1 MKSILVACASALL
14 LPFVAVAGFSNGG
27 TISSTASK
35 QLINGKVYTVPNN
48 IEVRGGAGRSAL
60 WLAENTTAVIYI
72 PSGVT
77 LTATGGPGTDMIGGG
92 AGIEIP
98 ASSTLIVTGGGK
110 LVATGGKGANGG
122 GGADGD
128 HGRVVDD
135 NDDPWDEYGKAGKG
149 GAGGYGGGG
158 AGAGIGGTGGTGG
171 ASRAEPDTSWED
183 TDGSYDRRGYNG
195 YSGYDGSAG
204 KDGGNLY
211 ILGSV
216 QVTATGGAVGD
227 NGGSAGSNGKFAVE
241 HWTYS
246 YRAGG
251 GGGGGGGG
259 SGCAASNFG
268 GGGGGGGAGGGG
280 ASGGTYW
287 TTQGMSDRSAVG
299 GNGGGGAGGKYGSGT
314 RSTGGPSWGGDGN
327 GGDGGWG
334 GAGGSTGGAGT
345 IYKADTA
352 TISGASA
359 SHTADS
365 NEAIEYSITFD
376 DGARLATNIVAK
388 LGYATPTAPTT
399 HRVGYTFEGWY
410 TGDEGTGTKYYNA
423 NGTAA
428 SGMEVWA
435 SPSDVTLYPKWV
447 QNSDDFSS
455 VTLWINGTEIS
466 AKDTKNKSG
475 DGWSYKARSGKIYID
490 GSNKTYEIHGCDAD
504 GFAQIVVR
512 ANCTIKVPS
521 GKSLQMSPG
530 SQTNERYTPFTLSSD
545 GGYYSKKD
553 AILEVEQGATC
564 SLTASSGRPAIFVS
578 PPDALMGPDN
588 TLVIKARGALEVTG
602 GDGAADMGLPAGEAT
617 LGCGKIYVETYDKWF
632 SNIRLGHGLDDGNG
646 LLNNKG
652 KSARFYSYATG
663 NQVYSVRMA
672 FSGETGEKTIYRQ
685 RILGEETEKLT
696 LDAQGHV
703 WLWLPTQYYE
713 WAEKPD
719 ASYEGGD
726 KLWNVTVGGHTAAEA
741 FIPLNV
747 KINGEDIAHN
757 SGLGWYTKSDS
768 SDKEKVTLVITN
780 AGPHVVTGSGSA
792 AIDVTTSM
800 SLTISNLVL
809 DVETWAAGK
818 CAIWLDK
825 DVTLDLTSKGVNSLT
840 SSADAPGI
848 AVYAGRT
855 LNLGG
860 DGTLTVQGGKY
871 AAGIGGGNGGGIKT
885 HGTIN
890 ISSGHVTAIGGT
902 NGAGIGS
909 AATKDSSGD
918 ITISGGVVSARGGQ
932 YGAAIG
938 GGYTGS
944 ANVKITGGT
953 VFPLAGTK
961 AAAIGD
967 GFSCSVSRN
976 NVFGMAAIHTT
987 KDSVSP
993 APKNDGGKAVFPVVF
1008 DLGVGN
1014 SKVTSIVIEDVAKPC
1029 TDIWADESG
1038 KLTLWLEPTN
1048 GNQYT
1053 ITITALDAE
1062 DNPFIKSWGYKLDGS
1077 GNTEFSTDI
1086 LIVDN
1091 VPVVGGKSIS
1101 ASGWEYSADTKILI
1115 VSDGVHTIT
1124 GASTNGTINIVSIGN
1139 GSNITIDS
1147 LTLMTTNSYLSP
1159 FVVSNSCT
1167 LTLSGKNTIECI
1179 SNPNAQYVSGKG
1191 SQYTAA
1197 IEVPDGASLTI
1208 DGDGTLIAKAGIC
1221 GAGIGSRGKK
1231 ENAGS
1236 ITINSGYIYATGGG
1250 GEKSG
1255 RNSGGGAGVGG
1266 GVGGGVASIFVNG
1279 GYLHATGGKNA
1290 QGVGG
1295 GWGNGIELTNGT
1307 FRVTGGT
1314 VLAEGGDG
1322 ATFDFVTAHGNT
1334 IDTKVGK
1341 SIVIDGGSVRP
1352 KHAFAQ
1358 GANPYPNPVN
1368 SNDEQLVYAVIK
1380 GVGVDEGDIVN
1391 VVDDLWPQYNG
1402 VDLYADEDGAIC
1414 LWGVSTNEIHT
1425 VKVQGFA
1432 IDGGSATFQI
1442 SASSNTVQT
1451 VSGSGMSPDSYTIGG
1466 KTCWRVEVHAL
1477 PAKTRF
1483 NVTGLDATY
1492 VHGTVMSDLTGKLN
1506 LYLLDGEY
1514 DFKVGSLSYHA
1525 SVSGAPAIATYE
1537 VGIRVNDVDIGIGSG
1552 NGWTYSGTE
1561 EKLRLT
1567 SSALSYELAG
1577 TNIERKVSVYA
1588 ATSGVKVR
1596 FDRLALT
1603 ASAAGPF
1610 CLEDSSD
1617 SLEFL
1622 SGTLTSDD
1630 ISRQVIVSGGSYNTE
1645 LADAVAKVDETT
1657 YTNAYRV
1664 TVKGLVRNSLVEI
1677 DNLDGLGKYDT
1688 TGIYSDSL
1696 GAVHLYLPD
1705 GEYYFRVTSGGVDKE
1720 MVAIVNGGDET
1731 AMEFTP
1737 TGVIIN
1743 GRDAARL
1750 AGPGWRNEDGL
1761 VRFCSPGDFV
1771 VSGTNDGS
1779 AVTLSVETYR
1789 AYLTI
1794 TNLVLTN
1801 SMMRATPIVFSS
1813 DLKQNFRLQLEGTNI
1828 VCGVDEEQCG
1838 IGLAGRTQLTLSG
1851 SGRLE
1856 ASSATSAGIGLEKG
1870 ADAANVSLAV
1880 SSGEIVAT
1888 GASGAAGIGG
1898 GSGENGF
1905 AVSIEGGMVYATGGE
1920 NAAGIGGGYQ
1930 GNAARYSQK
1939 GGTVVS
1945 TSASSGPDIGAG
1957 VEGIA
1962 DTAETLITGGSLNS
1976 STSAF
1981 TVPPKNGTGD
1991 LVHRVTIPT
2000 GRPHFNVGTVTA
2012 DFDGYLLKDAITD
2025 DEGKLYIW
2033 LPNGSYYIN
2042 MGRVP
2047 YRATVDDADAEAET
2061 WSVGVMVNGED
2072 VALRSGSGWT
2082 YDPEGYALS
2091 ITNDG
2096 CVVSG
2101 TNVTGDVFIDCS
2113 SDVVLTVS
2121 NLLLTTSKTLDAPI
2135 SIASNVTATVAL
2147 VGENTLT
2154 SSYGCTPAIHVPY
2167 SATLTITNIDTY
2179 VAVPNLDDIKY
2190 YTNTVEDIVEQDDG
2204 HGGVIIVTNYV
2215 DVVTVVTNYD
2225 NVIVSP
2231 ILSAYGAYEGAGI
2244 GGGNVESF
2252 GTIEILGGDIR
2263 ATGGTS
2269 AAGIGSGSLNETL
2282 LTSEIAEQGHVKIS
2296 GGKVTATG
2304 GRYAAGIGGGNRATG
2319 GTIEVSGGE
2328 VVAFGG
2334 QYGAAIGGG
2343 YYAHGYNV
2351 SISGGKVTATGGEN
2365 GAGIGNGYSNQ
2376 LKNKDPARVSISGGQ
2391 VTAVGGADA
2400 AGIGASYRDAQ
2411 CAVVTITGGTVVAT
2425 GGNKTSLRTPDD
2437 IGLGGY
2443 NPYDVQFF
2451 PLTIKGASVNAT
2463 HRTLSNEYVA
2473 PAPSNGTER
2482 VWCVTV
2488 PTPKTNELVKV
2499 EYLSGFGEESDIYA
2513 DEAGKI
2519 YLWLPNG
2526 THVFSAGNQMMKVTV
2541 ADADT
2546 TAAEW
2551 FIGVTVDGVDVARR
2565 SAKGKKWAYDYG
2577 EKTLLI
2583 TDDCVVSGAD
2593 TAGYVN
2599 ILPATTNNL
2608 SFTISN
2614 LYLRAVSDA
2623 TMSPIA
2629 VTNGTV
2635 TVRLAG
2641 SNKLDASETDSYAGL
2656 NVVPPATLVITNL
2669 EETASLTAYSGEDAA
2684 AIGGNQKE
2692 GTGTIRINGG
2702 FITAVAKD
2710 TGAGIGS
2717 GYKYEGGSGDIY
2729 ISGGRIDAQGGSAAS
2744 GVANYSGAG
2753 IGGGDST
2760 YVGTG
2765 RRIVISGG
2773 TVIAR
2778 GGSATSSKYA
2788 ADIGAGY
2795 DSTGVYSIEITG
2807 GSVYPASSDS
2817 AKYFNKSDSSVAIP
2831 VNGNSRQVY
2840 KVMLYGFTPYA
2851 KVDLGM
2857 VGYGTNDVY
2866 ADASGRVFLW
2876 LEPGL
2881 YRFLDGSAKSRCVRV
2896 KSDGT
2901 HDFIDV
2907 PESYG
2912 VEVNGVDVSMLSGE
2926 CWSMDPTTSNLVIT
2940 ANCTLSGTNTSG
2952 QVLCTL
2958 KGTQLYVAV
2967 SNLWLEATD
2976 ATRPPLTVDEGLFAY
2991 VTFGGTNNFVAAP
3004 NFAAIEVPTNSWIS
3018 LSGDGWLMATGGVS
3032 AASIGASAGMAM
3044 KQERV
3049 WINSGN
3055 IAAEKISGARIHGGN
3070 IAASESITPT
3080 PVNWNGDTV
3089 YRVKFSGFTPGEPV
3103 SFEENIHGLF
3113 HDYKANG
3120 ILADGNGDVYLWLP
3134 NGNYSIYA
3142 NGQMHIAAVKD
3153 ALTNAAPSDVEVFV
3167 GGVNVGA
3174 LIGNGWVYD
3183 PSAKL
3188 LTINWPQPYTLSG
3201 SNATGAVRIETKTNS
3216 WLTFDGLNLSGYDG
3230 VSPITVAEN
3239 TTMMVTLTNS
3249 SSIVNSS
3256 SSGAM
3261 YAIDIPATSSLKIN
3275 GTGNIELASQGA
3287 TAIGGGGT
3295 VEITGGSV
3303 EMKDGVG
3310 TTAVVDGTPN
3320 PAYCVAVTGLVANA
3334 IAEFTDLPDGY
3345 NKVLADD
3352 DGNVY
3357 LWLTNAT
3364 YFFRADDVFKKAVV
3378 AGHNTTAENYLI
3390 GITVNGDDITQM
3402 SGTGWTFDGSRLVLT
3417 NEADYAVISGSNLE
3431 YGVTIELAECLS
3443 VVFSNLCFAAKG
3455 HPAIELKYHLTTG
3468 YLHDYHEIRGIGR
3481 NYIKSDNYGLSG
3493 SPTRILGGTF
3503 VVDATKNSASFFVQG
3518 GSFWIQGNDKNFHG
3532 KTSATQVYMVTVDD
3546 LAYNAKVAFDGL
3558 PDYYSTAEIYSDDD
3572 GKVYLWLPE
3581 NWEAEHPITPK
3592 ALLGASS
3599 RPLLGAAS
3607 GTPHE
3612 FVANGYRYSVTI
3624 SSEGSSDAEKG
3635 EPIPLESLNI
3645 HSFDVCDG
3653 YLAIRFTAKPP
3664 TWLNGFSDK
3673 LYVRASDTLPMPE
3686 GDAYTLNL
3694 DDAKLVLE
3702 DDDAA
3707 TLFVP
3712 LDEHSGSKFFAVEFS
3727 Q

>member
-1 MKSILVACASALL
+1 
-14 LPFVAVAGFSNGG
+14 
-27 TISSTASK
+27 
-35 QLINGKVYTVPNN
+35 
-48 IEVRGGAGRSAL
+48 
-60 WLAENTTAVIYI
+60 
-72 PSGVT
+72 
-77 LTATGGPGTDMIGGG
+77 
-92 AGIEIP
+92 
-98 ASSTLIVTGGGK
+98 
-110 LVATGGKGANGG
+110 
-122 GGADGD
+122 
-128 HGRVVDD
+128 
-135 NDDPWDEYGKAGKG
+135 
-149 GAGGYGGGG
+149 
-158 AGAGIGGTGGTGG
+158 
-171 ASRAEPDTSWED
+171 
-183 TDGSYDRRGYNG
+183 
-195 YSGYDGSAG
+195 
-204 KDGGNLY
+204 
-211 ILGSV
+211 
-216 QVTATGGAVGD
+216 
-227 NGGSAGSNGKFAVE
+227 
-241 HWTYS
+241 
-246 YRAGG
+246 
-251 GGGGGGGG
+251 
-259 SGCAASNFG
+259 
-268 GGGGGGGAGGGG
+268 
-280 ASGGTYW
+280 
-287 TTQGMSDRSAVG
+287 MSDRSAVG

-428 SGMEVWA
+428 SGMGVWV

-466 AKDTKNKSG
+466 AKDAKNKSG

-632 SNIRLGHGLDDGNG
+632 SNIRLGHGLDESNG

-685 RILGEETEKLT
+685 RILGEEKEKLT

-757 SGLGWYTKSDS
+757 AGLGWYTKSDS

-890 ISSGHVTAIGGT
+890 ISSGHVTAIGGS

-976 NVFGMAAIHTT
+976 NVFGLAAIHTT
-987 KDSVSP
+987 LDSVSP
-993 APKNDGGKAVFPVVF
+993 AAKNAGGKAVFPVSF
-1008 DLGVGN
+1008 DMGVGN
-1014 SKVTSIVIEDVAKPC
+1014 CNVTNILIEEDVKVC
-1029 TDIWADESG
+1029 KDLWTDESG
-1038 KLTLWLEPTN
+1038 KLTLWLEPTG

-1053 ITITALDAE
+1053 ITMVGVDGDGESFT
-1062 DNPFIKSWGYKLDGS
+1062 KSWGYKLDDS

-1086 LIVDN
+1086 LIVDGF
-1091 VPVVGGKSIS
+1091 PVVGGKSVS
-1101 ASGWEYSADTKILI
+1101 DKSPTWEYDANTKLLKI
-1115 VSDGVHTIT
+1115 VGGDHTIT
-1124 GASTNGTINIVSIGN
+1124 GGSDNGTINIVVTGSN
-1139 GSNITIDS
+1139 SNITLEN
-1147 LTLMTTNSYLSP
+1147 LTLKTPDSNQSP
-1159 FVVSNSCT
+1159 FVVSNNCT
-1167 LTLSGKNTIECI
+1167 VTISGDNTIECI
-1179 SNPNAQYVSGKG
+1179 SNPNAQYVSEKG

-1197 IEVPDGASLTI
+1197 IEVPEDASLTI
-1208 DGDGTLIAKAGIC
+1208 DGDGTLTANGGIA
-1221 GAGIGSRGKK
+1221 GAGIGSRGKN

-1391 VVDDLWPQYNG
+1391 VVDDLWPQYKG

-1414 LWGVSTNEIHT
+1414 LWGVSTNEMHT

-1466 KTCWRVEVHAL
+1466 ETCWRVEVHAL

-1483 NVTGLDATY
+1483 NVTGLDAKY

-1506 LYLLDGEY
+1506 LYLPDGEY

-1537 VGIRVNDVDIGIGSG
+1537 VGIRVNDEDIGIGSG

-1705 GEYYFRVTSGGVDKE
+1705 GEYYFRVTSGGVEKE

-1920 NAAGIGGGYQ
+1920 NAAGIGGGHK
-1930 GNAARYSQK
+1930 GNAANYTQN
-1939 GGTVVS
+1939 GGTVIA
-1945 TSASSGPDIGAG
+1945 TSVAGGADIGAG
-1957 VEGIA
+1957 VDGIA
-1962 DTAETLITGGSLNS
+1962 DTATTTITGGSLNS
-1976 STSAF
+1976 STSKI
-1981 TVPPKNGTGD
+1981 TVSPKNGTGD
-1991 LVHRVTIPT
+1991 QVYRITIPT
-2000 GRPHFNVGTVTA
+2000 GLP
-2012 DFDGYLLKDAITD
+2012 DFDVGAVMSDYDGYSLNGVKTD
-2025 DEGKLYIW
+2025 SEGKIYIW
-2033 LPNGSYYIN
+2033 RPNGAYYLNI
-2042 MGRVP
+2042 GGLP
-2047 YRATVDDADAEAET
+2047 YRARVEGADTEAET
-2061 WSVGVMVNGED
+2061 WSVGVKVNGFDAATLTGE
-2072 VALRSGSGWT
+2072 GWT
-2082 YDPEGYALS
+2082 YDVDTQVLNVFG
-2091 ITNDG
+2091 DG
-2096 CVVSG
+2096 CTVSG
-2101 TNVTGDVFIDCS
+2101 TNTESGVYMHFTNDVS
-2113 SDVVLTVS
+2113 VVVS
-2121 NLLLTTSKTLDAPI
+2121 NLVLSTDSSTLYVLDNASLSL
-2135 SIASNVTATVAL
+2135 SIAGTNSFTGADNYPGICIPEGSKISV
-2147 VGENTLT
+2147 
-2154 SSYGCTPAIHVPY
+2154 
-2167 SATLTITNIDTY
+2167 TNIDTI
-2179 VAVPNLDDIKY
+2179 VSLPDLDDIQTF
-2190 YTNTVEDIVEQDDG
+2190 TNTYYDIEYDEYGTPKKDSDG
-2204 HGGVIIVTNYV
+2204 NVITNIVYDIYKITNYY
-2215 DVVTVVTNYD
+2215 DVAIHPYLTAV
-2225 NVIVSP
+2225 
-2231 ILSAYGAYEGAGI
+2231 GGEGGAGI
-2244 GGGNVESF
+2244 GSYPKVGYGK
-2252 GTIEILGGDIR
+2252 IEIFGGVIE
-2263 ATGGTS
+2263 ATGGS
-2269 AAGIGSGSLNETL
+2269 GAAGIG
-2282 LTSEIAEQGHVKIS
+2282 
-2296 GGKVTATG
+2296 
-2304 GRYAAGIGGGNRATG
+2304 AGTNSGGGNEDYSMSGTVLIAG
-2319 GTIEVSGGE
+2319 GT
-2328 VVAFGG
+2328 VV
-2334 QYGAAIGGG
+2334 
-2343 YYAHGYNV
+2343 
-2351 SISGGKVTATGGEN
+2351 ATGGEN
-2365 GAGIGNGYSNQ
+2365 GAGIGGGQ
-2376 LKNKDPARVSISGGQ
+2376 LHSGGNITISGGNVTAKGGAGGAGIGAGASRRGQ
-2391 VTAVGGADA
+2391 RITISGGEVTAVGGKDG
-2400 AGIGASYRDAQ
+2400 AGIGGGKDGGTATSQTEPTTVY
-2411 CAVVTITGGTVVAT
+2411 VTGGRVYAT
-2425 GGNKTSLRTPDD
+2425 GGDGGAGIGS
-2437 IGLGGY
+2437 GLGDY
-2443 NPYDVQFF
+2443 ISPVVQITNGTVFPHAGGMDSEYSWYSPAKSIGVGAISSPTPVLY
-2451 PLTIKGASVNAT
+2451 PLTIKGASVNALGSA
-2463 HRTLSNEYVA
+2463 LSI
-2473 PAPSNGTER
+2473 APSNGVER
-2482 VWCVTV
+2482 VYRVTV
-2488 PTPKTNELVKV
+2488 NTAKTNELVKV
-2499 EYLSGFGEESDIYA
+2499 EYLGGFDESSEIYG
-2513 DEAGKI
+2513 DDYGKI

-2623 TMSPIA
+2623 TTAPIA

-2641 SNKLDASETDSYAGL
+2641 SNTLNASETDSYAGL

-2831 VNGNSRQVY
+2831 VDGNSRQVY
-2840 KVMLYGFTPYA
+2840 KVMLNGFTPYA

-2857 VGYGTNDVY
+2857 VGYGTNDIY
-2866 ADASGRVFLW
+2866 ADASGSVFLW
-2876 LEPGL
+2876 LAPGL
-2881 YRFLDGSAKSRCVRV
+2881 YRFLDGSAKSCCVRV

-3018 LSGDGWLMATGGVS
+3018 LEGEGWLMATGGVS

-3080 PVNWNGDTV
+3080 PVDWNGDTV

-3142 NGQMHIAAVKD
+3142 NGQMYVAAVSG
-3153 ALTNAAPSDVEVFV
+3153 APTNAAPSDVEVFV
-3167 GGVNVGA
+3167 DGVNVGA

-3201 SNATGAVRIETKTNS
+3201 SNTTGAVRIETTKDS
-3216 WLTFDGLNLSGYDG
+3216 WLTFDGLNLSGYNS

-3431 YGVTIELAECLS
+3431 YGVTIELTECLS

-3503 VVDATKNSASFFVQG
+3503 VVDATKNSALFFVQG

-3532 KTSATQVYMVTVDD
+3532 KTSATKVYMVTVDD

-3592 ALLGASS
+3592 ALLSASS
-3599 RPLLGAAS
+3599 RTLLGAAS

-3624 SSEGSSDAEKG
+3624 STEGSSDAEKG

-3645 HSFDVCDG
+3645 DGFDVYDD
-3653 YLAIRFTAKPP
+3653 YLVIRFTAKPQ

-3673 LYVRASDTLPMPE
+3673 LYVRASDTLPMPQD
-3686 GDAYTLNL
+3686 DAHKLNL
-3694 DDAKLVLE
+3694 AAAELVLE
-3702 DDDAA
+3702 DGDAA

-3712 LDEHSGSKFFAVEFS
+3712 LGESSDSKFFAVEFS